1 MKKKTF
7 VQGRVFASSADEA
20 AIKIRDMYKE
30 YDGKL
35 TIKEAFKILDWY
47 EYFLK
52 ITEDESMQMV
62 VTSPPYFNR
71 RLSELR
77 DVLGAPTTL
86 GDDDNRTFE
95 EQDERQCD
103 HDD

>member
-47 EYFLK
+47 EHFLE
-52 ITEDESMQMV
+52 ITE
-62 VTSPPYFNR
+62 
-71 RLSELR
+71 SELR

>member
-47 EYFLK
+47 EYFLE
-52 ITEDESMQMV
+52 I
-62 VTSPPYFNR
+62 
-71 RLSELR
+71 RL
-77 DVLGAPTTL
+77 
-86 GDDDNRTFE
+86 
-95 EQDERQCD
+95 
-103 HDD
+103 

>member
-1 MKKKTF
+1 MGPSK
-7 VQGRVFASSADEA
+7 GG
-20 AIKIRDMYKE
+20 KE

-47 EYFLK
+47 EYFLE
-52 ITEDESMQMV
+52 ITE
-62 VTSPPYFNR
+62 
-71 RLSELR
+71 SELR